1 MLSDAK
7 NCLNLNLY
15 EFLIYFDT
23 KNLKKYH
30 IYDDKGLVKIFVL
43 IVFHTLN
50 SLFFIIKIIFRSK
63 FKRVVYSKININ
75 FPEKNFTEHISVK
88 LPWKR
93 GDRVQINYSF
103 NQAAKGV
110 SVYLKFLLFS
120 LKNIL
125 KSKVDFKYKLFAIN
139 ENLKRPHLIYWTILS
154 QMLKHSEIK
163 IYYEGFFFENW
174 LVLNSRLCNIFIRK
188 GVVPFNLSQG
198 INGLKKKSEDIQ
210 RIKLTSELNGKSLP
224 NLECETAEILSN
236 HYEVNLPSTTDL
248 KFNGRLILS
257 ANPIEI
263 FLAYDEF
270 KARKDLVFCLHPDTN
285 PKIVKFLK
293 NSGQTISRVGL
304 ELKKNLLFFGFSS
317 STLIDLYNVNEKVF
331 ILKSENSQFN
341 KFINYFWIE
350 DDI

>member
-23 KNLKKYH
+23 KNLTKYH
-30 IYDDKGLVKIFVL
+30 IYDDKGFFKIYAL
-43 IVFHTLN
+43 IFFHTLN
-50 SLFFIIKIIFRSK
+50 SLFFIIKIILRSR
-63 FKRVVYSKININ
+63 FKKVIYSKININ
-75 FPEKNFTEHISVK
+75 FPEKNFMEHNSVK

-93 GDRVQINYSF
+93 VDKVEINYSF
-103 NQAAKGV
+103 YQAAKGI
-110 SVYLKFLLFS
+110 SAYLKFLFFS

-139 ENLKRPHLIYWTILS
+139 ENLKRPHLIYWAILS
-154 QMLKHSEIK
+154 QMLSNSEIK
-163 IYYEGFFFENW
+163 MYYEGFFFENW

-198 INGLKKKSEDIQ
+198 LNELKKKSEDIQ

-236 HYEVNLPSTTDL
+236 HYEVNLPSSTDL
-248 KFNGRLILS
+248 KFDGRLILS

-263 FLAYDEF
+263 FLVYDEF

-293 NSGQTISRVGL
+293 NSGQIISRVGL
-304 ELKKNLLFFGFSS
+304 ELKKNLFFFGFSS
-317 STLIDLYNVNEKVF
+317 TTLIDLQSINEKVF
-331 ILKSENSQFN
+331 ILKSKNPQFN
-341 KFINYFWIE
+341 KFINYFWIQ